1 MIMQLRSQFP
11 FAALFG
17 IATCFISTDL
27 RAQLPGAPPAQ
38 PPITVRQTLTG
49 FTADSSAED
58 IEITVCCESVIHFV
72 AHAAATSGNIPTQP
86 WMLLAAEACPGAHF
100 TVAAIPQQAT
110 LATAMLRV
118 ELSIELS
125 FTSNASQNTDYYL
138 IFGPETD
145 QIIHQYRN
153 LTAHT
158 PLVLLWAYGLF
169 QAKER
174 YISTQELV
182 DVGGRYRAEHILSR
196 SG

>member
-27 RAQLPGAPPAQ
+27 RAQLPGA
-38 PPITVRQTLTG
+38 
-49 FTADSSAED
+49 
-58 IEITVCCESVIHFV
+58 
-72 AHAAATSGNIPTQP
+72 
-86 WMLLAAEACPGAHF
+86 GAHF
-100 TVAAIPQQAT
+100 TVATTPQQAT
-110 LATAMLRV
+110 LAMAMLRV
-118 ELSIELS
+118 ELSRELS

-145 QIIHQYRN
+145 QIIRQYRN

-158 PLVLLWAYGLF
+158 PLLPLWACGLF
-169 QAKER
+169 QAKDR